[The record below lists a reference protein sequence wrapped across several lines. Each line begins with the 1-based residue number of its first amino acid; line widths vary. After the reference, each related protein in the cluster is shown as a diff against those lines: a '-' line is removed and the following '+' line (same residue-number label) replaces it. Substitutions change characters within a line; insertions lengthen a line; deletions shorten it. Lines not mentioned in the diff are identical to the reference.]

1 MGEVSMSF
9 MKQLFTLI
17 MMVLI
22 GQGLSAQDSSQNKE
36 LGSLGERR
44 RNLPARVGPNVLK
57 GHDLAEE
64 RQKWALEWFGNSS
77 LEYLDAVNKIAE
89 KEVSKYRSKVP
100 VPVFSGSSATL
111 TYPLLGGAIGSL
123 GGGTWTNIGP
133 FGNLID
139 STWPDHDTGRVTRI
153 APHPNWPTT
162 PTLYV
167 AFSGGGVFKCTNADP
182 AAGATGWSWVS
193 ITDSLPATS
202 SDGNQAVGAL
212 AIDPNNGN
220 TLYLGLGDHVDG
232 EGRGFYKSIDGGATW
247 FAATGLGSAT
257 RSYDI
262 LVMNDGRIFWA
273 TNDGLKV
280 SSSNTSS
287 TLTFVSVGVT
297 EGITGQ
303 VWTIKK
309 LNESNLVCSVKGSAG
324 TIFYSTNGGSTWAS
338 SSIQG
343 VTGSILRITLAAV
356 ASKVVG
362 IFETGSGI
370 SKGLLVST
378 NGGSSFTYQAQTGSG
393 ATGLFYASGG
403 SSDGGQDWYNQLL
416 TIDPNNG
423 NNIFVAAN
431 LALYRSQDGGLTW
444 QQMTHWY
451 GGGKVYMHADHHTAA
466 WSSNGQILL
475 IGTDGGFAILRDPFR
490 AVVPSAT
497 GTTSVPAD
505 ITFVDHRRN
514 FGLATHLIYN
524 LGSTNATTPLD
535 SKYRVVIGLQDN
547 GTRVRQA
554 VANTGLLGSTGP
566 LQNSGI
572 FEDTIGGDGFSSL
585 IHPENGNLML
595 GSLYYT
601 RIYKSTNGGTSAF
614 SSSSTGIVGSGSN
627 STSPFYPKMH
637 LGNSI
642 APDSVYTQT
651 NYVLYKSG
659 NFGSSWSA
667 LPMTGYPTNSTI
679 RNFHTSEAN
688 QALHVIVGGNGTFYK
703 ARIPELNNDAVVDAL
718 DLLVVAKHH
727 GSSTA
732 TANKWADV
740 NGDGNVGD
748 SDITATIGVLDGAVN
763 NVATWTQLGGTA
775 NPALN
780 NSWVWIDTTNE
791 QIMYIG
797 SVTRN
802 LGATG
807 LQSKL
812 YKSTNG
818 GTTWSAIGGASSG
831 LPFGVPV
838 HVIKNIPGDGT
849 KLFCGTDF
857 GIYYS
862 EDSGNTWVRYGAG
875 LPLVAVRDIYIA
887 PDKSFI
893 RIATYGRGVWE
904 INNPTYTASE

>member
-1 MGEVSMSF
+1 MSF
-9 MKQLFTLI
+9 IKRLFAV
-17 MMVLI
+17 MMIVLLGQVI
-22 GQGLSAQDSSQNKE
+22 GAQNTTQDKE
-36 LGSLGERR
+36 LGSPGERR

-64 RQKWALEWFGNSS
+64 RQQWALDWYGPTSFK
-77 LEYLDAVNKIAE
+77 YLDAINEIAV

-111 TYPLLGGAIGSL
+111 TYPLLGGVIGPL
-123 GGGTWTNIGP
+123 GGGTWVNIGP

-153 APHPNWPTT
+153 VPHPNWPTT

-167 AFSGGGVFKCTNADP
+167 SFAGGGVFKCTNADP
-182 AAGATGWSWVS
+182 AAAATGWSWFSV
-193 ITDSLPATS
+193 TDSLPTSS

-220 TLYLGLGDHVDG
+220 ILYLGSGDFVDG

-247 FAATGLGSAT
+247 FAATGLGAAT
-257 RSYDI
+257 RSHDI

-280 SSSNTSS
+280 SSSNTSTS
-287 TLTFVSVGVT
+287 LTFVPVGVAQ
-297 EGITGQ
+297 GITGL

-309 LNESNLVCSVKGSAG
+309 LDQNKLVCSVEGSTG
-324 TIFYSTNGGSTWAS
+324 SIFYSTDGGSTWS
-338 SSIQG
+338 SSSTTG
-343 VTGSILRITLAAV
+343 VPGSIYRITLAANG
-356 ASKVVG
+356 SKVVG
-362 IFETGSGI
+362 IFETGSVI
-370 SKGLLVST
+370 SKGLLVS
-378 NGGSSFTYQAQTGSG
+378 NDGGATFTYQAQTGSG

-403 SSDGGQDWYNQLL
+403 SNDGGQDWYNQLL

-423 NNIFVAAN
+423 NNVFVAAN
-431 LALYRSQDGGLTW
+431 LASYRSQDGGLTW

-475 IGTDGGFAILRDPFR
+475 IGTDGGFAIVRDPFR
-490 AVVPSAT
+490 SVVPTAA
-497 GTTSVPAD
+497 GTTGVAAD
-505 ITFVDHRRN
+505 VTFVDHRRN
-514 FGLATHLIYN
+514 YGLATHLIYN
-524 LGSTNATTPLD
+524 LGSTNATTPTD
-535 SKYRVVIGLQDN
+535 SKYRVIIGLQDN

-554 VANTGLLGSTGP
+554 VDNTGLIGTSGL

-572 FEDTIGGDGFSSL
+572 FEDQIGGDGFSSL
-585 IHPENGNLML
+585 IHPDNGNLML

-601 RIYKSTNGGTSAF
+601 RIYKSTNGGTSSF
-614 SSSSTGIVGSGSN
+614 SGSSSGIVGAGS
-627 STSPFYPKMH
+627 SATSPFYPKMH

-659 NFGSSWSA
+659 DFGTSWSA
-667 LPMTGYPTNSTI
+667 LPMTGYPTTSAI
-679 RNFHTSEAN
+679 RNFHVSEAN
-688 QALHVIVGGNGTFYK
+688 QALHVIVGSSGIFYK
-703 ARIPELNNDAVVDAL
+703 ARIPELNNDAVIDAL

-732 TANKWADV
+732 TSRKWADV
-740 NGDGNVGD
+740 NGDGSVGD
-748 SDITATIGVLDGAVN
+748 SDITATIGVLDGASN
-763 NVATWTQLGGTA
+763 NIGTWTQLGGTA
-775 NPALN
+775 NAAQN
-780 NSWVWIDTTNE
+780 NSWVWVDTTNE
-791 QIMYIG
+791 QIIYIG

-802 LGATG
+802 LSSTG

-812 YKSTNG
+812 YKSIDG

-857 GIYYS
+857 GMYYS
-862 EDSGNTWVRYGAG
+862 ENSGNTWVRYGAG
-875 LPLVAVRDIYIA
+875 LPLVSVRDIYIA

>member
-1 MGEVSMSF
+1 
-9 MKQLFTLI
+9 MK
-17 MMVLI
+17 
-22 GQGLSAQDSSQNKE
+22 
-36 LGSLGERR
+36 
-44 RNLPARVGPNVLK
+44 
-57 GHDLAEE
+57 
-64 RQKWALEWFGNSS
+64 
-77 LEYLDAVNKIAE
+77 
-89 KEVSKYRSKVP
+89 
-100 VPVFSGSSATL
+100 
-111 TYPLLGGAIGSL
+111 
-123 GGGTWTNIGP
+123 
-133 FGNLID
+133 
-139 STWPDHDTGRVTRI
+139 
-153 APHPNWPTT
+153 
-162 PTLYV
+162 
-167 AFSGGGVFKCTNADP
+167 
-182 AAGATGWSWVS
+182 
-193 ITDSLPATS
+193 
-202 SDGNQAVGAL
+202 
-212 AIDPNNGN
+212 
-220 TLYLGLGDHVDG
+220 
-232 EGRGFYKSIDGGATW
+232 
-247 FAATGLGSAT
+247 
-257 RSYDI
+257 
-262 LVMNDGRIFWA
+262 
-273 TNDGLKV
+273 
-280 SSSNTSS
+280 
-287 TLTFVSVGVT
+287 
-297 EGITGQ
+297 
-303 VWTIKK
+303 
-309 LNESNLVCSVKGSAG
+309 
-324 TIFYSTNGGSTWAS
+324 
-338 SSIQG
+338 
-343 VTGSILRITLAAV
+343 
-356 ASKVVG
+356 
-362 IFETGSGI
+362 
-370 SKGLLVST
+370 
-378 NGGSSFTYQAQTGSG
+378 
-393 ATGLFYASGG
+393 
-403 SSDGGQDWYNQLL
+403 
-416 TIDPNNG
+416 
-423 NNIFVAAN
+423 
-431 LALYRSQDGGLTW
+431 
-444 QQMTHWY
+444 
-451 GGGKVYMHADHHTAA
+451 
-466 WSSNGQILL
+466 
-475 IGTDGGFAILRDPFR
+475 
-490 AVVPSAT
+490 
-497 GTTSVPAD
+497 
-505 ITFVDHRRN
+505 
-514 FGLATHLIYN
+514 
-524 LGSTNATTPLD
+524 D
-535 SKYRVVIGLQDN
+535 SKIY
-547 GTRVRQA
+547 
-554 VANTGLLGSTGP
+554 
-566 LQNSGI
+566 
-572 FEDTIGGDGFSSL
+572 EDWIGGDGFSSL

-667 LPMTGYPTNSTI
+667 LPMTGYPTSLLVGSQQVANSI
-679 RNFHTSEAN
+679 RNFNVSEAN
-688 QALHVIVGGNGTFYK
+688 QTLHVIVGANGTFYK

-775 NPALN
+775 NAALN

-802 LGATG
+802 LSATG

>member
-1 MGEVSMSF
+1 
-9 MKQLFTLI
+9 
-17 MMVLI
+17 
-22 GQGLSAQDSSQNKE
+22 
-36 LGSLGERR
+36 
-44 RNLPARVGPNVLK
+44 
-57 GHDLAEE
+57 
-64 RQKWALEWFGNSS
+64 
-77 LEYLDAVNKIAE
+77 
-89 KEVSKYRSKVP
+89 
-100 VPVFSGSSATL
+100 
-111 TYPLLGGAIGSL
+111 
-123 GGGTWTNIGP
+123 
-133 FGNLID
+133 
-139 STWPDHDTGRVTRI
+139 
-153 APHPNWPTT
+153 
-162 PTLYV
+162 
-167 AFSGGGVFKCTNADP
+167 
-182 AAGATGWSWVS
+182 
-193 ITDSLPATS
+193 
-202 SDGNQAVGAL
+202 
-212 AIDPNNGN
+212 
-220 TLYLGLGDHVDG
+220 
-232 EGRGFYKSIDGGATW
+232 
-247 FAATGLGSAT
+247 
-257 RSYDI
+257 
-262 LVMNDGRIFWA
+262 
-273 TNDGLKV
+273 
-280 SSSNTSS
+280 
-287 TLTFVSVGVT
+287 
-297 EGITGQ
+297 
-303 VWTIKK
+303 
-309 LNESNLVCSVKGSAG
+309 
-324 TIFYSTNGGSTWAS
+324 
-338 SSIQG
+338 
-343 VTGSILRITLAAV
+343 
-356 ASKVVG
+356 
-362 IFETGSGI
+362 
-370 SKGLLVST
+370 
-378 NGGSSFTYQAQTGSG
+378 
-393 ATGLFYASGG
+393 
-403 SSDGGQDWYNQLL
+403 
-416 TIDPNNG
+416 
-423 NNIFVAAN
+423 
-431 LALYRSQDGGLTW
+431 
-444 QQMTHWY
+444 
-451 GGGKVYMHADHHTAA
+451 
-466 WSSNGQILL
+466 
-475 IGTDGGFAILRDPFR
+475 
-490 AVVPSAT
+490 
-497 GTTSVPAD
+497 
-505 ITFVDHRRN
+505 
-514 FGLATHLIYN
+514 
-524 LGSTNATTPLD
+524 
-535 SKYRVVIGLQDN
+535 
-547 GTRVRQA
+547 
-554 VANTGLLGSTGP
+554 
-566 LQNSGI
+566 
-572 FEDTIGGDGFSSL
+572 
-585 IHPENGNLML
+585 
-595 GSLYYT
+595 
-601 RIYKSTNGGTSAF
+601 
-614 SSSSTGIVGSGSN
+614 GSGSN

-659 NFGSSWSA
+659 NFGSSWTA
-667 LPMTGYPTNSTI
+667 LPMTGYPTNSAI

-775 NPALN
+775 NAALN

>member
-1 MGEVSMSF
+1 MSF
-9 MKQLFTLI
+9 IKRLFAV
-17 MMVLI
+17 MMIVLLGQVI
-22 GQGLSAQDSSQNKE
+22 GAQNTTQDKE
-36 LGSLGERR
+36 LGSPGERR

-64 RQKWALEWFGNSS
+64 RQQWALDWYGPTSFK
-77 LEYLDAVNKIAE
+77 YLDAINEIAV

-111 TYPLLGGAIGSL
+111 TYPLLGGVIGPL
-123 GGGTWTNIGP
+123 GGGTWVNIGP

-153 APHPNWPTT
+153 VPHPNWPTT

-167 AFSGGGVFKCTNADP
+167 SFAGGGVFKCTNADP
-182 AAGATGWSWVS
+182 AAAATGWSWVS
-193 ITDSLPATS
+193 ITDSLPTSS

-220 TLYLGLGDHVDG
+220 TLYLGSGDFVDS
-232 EGRGFYKSIDGGATW
+232 EGRGFYKSIDGGTTW
-247 FAATGLGSAT
+247 FAATGLGAAT
-257 RSYDI
+257 RSHDI

-280 SSSNTSS
+280 SSSNTSTS
-287 TLTFVSVGVT
+287 LTFVPVGVAQ
-297 EGITGQ
+297 GITGL

-309 LNESNLVCSVKGSAG
+309 LDQNKLVCSVEGSTG
-324 TIFYSTNGGSTWAS
+324 SIFYSTDGGSTWS
-338 SSIQG
+338 SSSTTG
-343 VTGSILRITLAAV
+343 VPGSIYRITLAANG
-356 ASKVVG
+356 SKVVG
-362 IFETGSGI
+362 IFETGSVI
-370 SKGLLVST
+370 SKGLLVS
-378 NGGSSFTYQAQTGSG
+378 NDGGATFTYQAQTGSG

-403 SSDGGQDWYNQLL
+403 SNDGGQDWYNQLL

-423 NNIFVAAN
+423 NNVFVAAN
-431 LALYRSQDGGLTW
+431 LASYRSQDGGLTW

-475 IGTDGGFAILRDPFR
+475 IGTDGGFAIVRDPFR
-490 AVVPSAT
+490 SVVPTAA
-497 GTTSVPAD
+497 GTTGVAAD
-505 ITFVDHRRN
+505 VTFIDHRRN
-514 FGLATHLIYN
+514 YGLATHLIYN
-524 LGSTNATTPLD
+524 LGSTNATTPTD
-535 SKYRVVIGLQDN
+535 SKYRVIIGLQDN

-554 VANTGLLGSTGP
+554 VDNTGLIGTSGL

-572 FEDTIGGDGFSSL
+572 FEDQIGGDGFSSL
-585 IHPENGNLML
+585 IHPDNGNLML

-601 RIYKSTNGGTSAF
+601 RIFKSTNGGTSSF
-614 SSSSTGIVGSGSN
+614 SGSSSGIVGAGSS

-659 NFGSSWSA
+659 DFGTSWSA
-667 LPMTGYPTNSTI
+667 LPMTGYPTTSAI
-679 RNFHTSEAN
+679 RNFHVSEAN
-688 QALHVIVGGNGTFYK
+688 QALHVIVGSSGTFYK
-703 ARIPELNNDAVVDAL
+703 ARIPELNNDAVIDAL

-732 TANKWADV
+732 TSRKWADV
-740 NGDGNVGD
+740 NGDGSVGD
-748 SDITATIGVLDGAVN
+748 SDITATIGVLDGASN
-763 NVATWTQLGGTA
+763 NIGTWTQLGGTA
-775 NPALN
+775 NAAQN
-780 NSWVWIDTTNE
+780 NSWVWVDTTNE
-791 QIMYIG
+791 QIIYIG

-802 LGATG
+802 LSSTG

-812 YKSTNG
+812 YKSIDG

-857 GIYYS
+857 GMYYS
-862 EDSGNTWVRYGAG
+862 ENSGNTWVRYGAG